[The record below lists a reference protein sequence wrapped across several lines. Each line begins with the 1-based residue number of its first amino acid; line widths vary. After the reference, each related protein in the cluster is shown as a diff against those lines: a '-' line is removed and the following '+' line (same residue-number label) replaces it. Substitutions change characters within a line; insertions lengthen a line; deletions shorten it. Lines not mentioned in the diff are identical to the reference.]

1 MIYTKIG
8 KQIINININIMMNS
22 KIFLTSIGVVTF
34 GYVYSTH
41 LLKERDI
48 KISTIEKER
57 DTELK
62 LIEKE
67 KDTQL
72 KERECQMKE
81 AIAKLKYKW
90 W

>member
-22 KIFLTSIGVVTF
+22 KIFLASICVVTF

-41 LLKERDI
+41 ILKERDTQL
-48 KISTIEKER
+48 KKIEKE
-57 DTELK
+57 
-62 LIEKE
+62 I
-67 KDTQL
+67 